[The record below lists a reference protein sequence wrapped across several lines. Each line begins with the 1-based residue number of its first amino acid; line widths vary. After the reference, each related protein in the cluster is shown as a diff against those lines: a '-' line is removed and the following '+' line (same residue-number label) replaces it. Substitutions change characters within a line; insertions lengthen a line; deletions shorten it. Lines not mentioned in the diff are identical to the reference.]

1 MKRVVLASGSF
12 WRKEL
17 LVWMGVSFEVRVSG
31 FDERVVKEA
40 HPPKLVAMLAFG
52 KAMAVGDRLREEYG
66 TVEET
71 VIIGAD
77 TLVWADGEAIGKPE
91 NLDEARVILNK
102 LRGKFHEVLTGVAVL
117 GAGGE
122 KLVEV
127 DRSRVA
133 FRNFSD
139 QEREDYLASG
149 ESLGKAGAYMILGG
163 AKGFV
168 ESVEG
173 SVTGVVGLPLGRLK
187 KMLARVGVET
197 VVDVSAMLKRRIGYE
212 D

>member
-1 MKRVVLASGSF
+1 
-12 WRKEL
+12 
-17 LVWMGVSFEVRVSG
+17 MGVSFEVRVSG

-102 LRGKFHEVLTGVAVL
+102 LRGKFHDYKGIKVMPTFHPAYLL
-117 GAGGE
+117 RDPS
-122 KLVEV
+122 KK
-127 DRSRVA
+127 
-133 FRNFSD
+133 
-139 QEREDYLASG
+139 RETWEDLKKVRDYL
-149 ESLGKAGAYMILGG
+149 ESTA
-163 AKGFV
+163 
-168 ESVEG
+168 
-173 SVTGVVGLPLGRLK
+173 TN
-187 KMLARVGVET
+187 
-197 VVDVSAMLKRRIGYE
+197 KRTPDE